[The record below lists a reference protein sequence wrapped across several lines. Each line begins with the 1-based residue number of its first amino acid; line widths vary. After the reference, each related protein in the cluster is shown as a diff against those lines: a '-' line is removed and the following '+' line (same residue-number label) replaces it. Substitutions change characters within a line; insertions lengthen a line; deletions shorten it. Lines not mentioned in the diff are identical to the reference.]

1 MIIYMYNPTMLRSE
15 VNKYILMMFIGAFLS
30 FSFIFVAKWMFGVV
44 GENITLNVRKQL
56 YTAIMLKHVGWHDNQ
71 DNAAGILSA
80 TLASDVQQLN
90 GVSTEGLAVMAE
102 AMFSLLGG
110 IVLSFIFSWKVALVS
125 LAIVPFMIIGSAIN
139 AKFTKAQTEE
149 NPNKEK
155 QSSQDII
162 S

>member
-56 YTAIMLKHVGWHDNQ
+56 YTAILLKHVGWHDNQ